1 MSHFFQL
8 LQRLPFKLH
17 WFLVLLMAFVIPALT
32 ARTDK
37 PGEFY
42 PFSNFPMYSSFE
54 PATYFVYVT
63 DEKDQDLRM
72 GPLFGRAP
80 SDVKKVYDRKL
91 NDAKKAHGGKVKKA
105 DLPPEI
111 RAEAAQTVLQWL
123 IDNMP
128 DKSPL
133 APAKG
138 LRLHRVDIV
147 FTDGAVKQTTQLEGE
162 IALP

>member
-1 MSHFFQL
+1 MPQMNQL
-8 LQRLPFKLH
+8 LKKLPFKVH
-17 WFLVLLMAFVIPALT
+17 WILVLLMAIVIPALT

-63 DEKDQDLRM
+63 DESDQDLRM

-91 NDAKKAHGGKVKKA
+91 NDAKKAHGGKIKKA

-111 RAEAAQTVLQWL
+111 RAEAAKTVLQWL
-123 IDNMP
+123 VDNTP
-128 DKSPL
+128 DKTQL
-133 APAKG
+133 TGTKG

-147 FTDGAVKQTTQLEGE
+147 FEDGHVKQTTQLEG
-162 IALP
+162 ALSLP

>member
-1 MSHFFQL
+1 MNQL
-8 LQRLPFKLH
+8 LKKLPFKVH
-17 WFLVLLMAFVIPALT
+17 WILVLLMAIVIPALT

-54 PATYFVYVT
+54 PAAYFVYVT
-63 DEKDQDLRM
+63 DESDQDLRM

-91 NDAKKAHGGKVKKA
+91 NDAKKAHGGKIKKA

-111 RAEAAQTVLQWL
+111 RAEAAKTVLQWL
-123 IDNMP
+123 VDNTP
-128 DKSPL
+128 DKTQL
-133 APAKG
+133 TGTKG

-147 FTDGAVKQTTQLEGE
+147 FEDGHVKQTTQLEGTLS
-162 IALP
+162 LP